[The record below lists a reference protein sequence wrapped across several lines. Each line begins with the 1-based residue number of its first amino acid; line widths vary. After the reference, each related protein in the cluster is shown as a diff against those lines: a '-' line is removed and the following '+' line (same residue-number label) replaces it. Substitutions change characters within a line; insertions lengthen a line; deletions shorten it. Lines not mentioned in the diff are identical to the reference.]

1 MTVLVLVEHDGK
13 QVNPASLHAIY
24 TAQKLGEV
32 HALVAGSGS
41 LKVAEQASKISGVN
55 KVLHAEATHFVEPL
69 AEEIAPLV
77 VSLAAPYQYFVAT
90 ASAFGKK
97 YYAARGGR
105 CWIVRKFRI

>member
-55 KVLHAEATHFVEPL
+55 NILLPRL
-69 AEEIAPLV
+69 ARLV
-77 VSLAAPYQYFVAT
+77 KILCRAW
-90 ASAFGKK
+90 
-97 YYAARGGR
+97 RR